1 MSGKRI
7 ASQHSSGKRGY
18 CRQKQPLDHLL
29 VAPLLNGAHA
39 IYERSGTTSHVAVK
53 FPENKPKTWQFK
65 PTG

>member
-39 IYERSGTTSHVAVK
+39 IYERKPTTKLSDVW
-53 FPENKPKTWQFK
+53 FLENKPKA
-65 PTG
+65 G